1 MATDTKPIADR
12 YRIFAHFEAKGRS
25 AAYEALAGFFADSEL
40 CLHYVSQFPSDKQ
53 QPNLVFAALRKIAG
67 VPDSQAAAEAALATH
82 GGEIAKLVLARRT
95 QTNEPARCAALFMAL
110 SKLTETDDRPIALIE
125 LGASAGLCLL
135 PDFYRYRLNG
145 IEHRPQ
151 KAAREA
157 PLMSCDVTGKPAFNI
172 GLTIGWRCGQDIH
185 PIDIADASQRDW
197 LETLIWPG
205 HDHRL
210 ARLQSAMQETQNHN
224 FDIETS
230 DAVDGL
236 EALIDKAPPDMNV
249 VVYHGAVMNY
259 LPQARVE
266 EFVTKIRALPVHWI
280 SQEDP
285 HLFADFTDGQNN
297 KIQPADMLGRFA
309 LALDSQLL
317 AHTHPHGDD
326 DVWLAGD

>member
-1 MATDTKPIADR
+1 MQ
-12 YRIFAHFEAKGRS
+12 
-25 AAYEALAGFFADSEL
+25 
-40 CLHYVSQFPSDKQ
+40 YVSQFPSDKQ

-67 VPDSQAAAEAALATH
+67 VPDSQAAAEAALAKH
-82 GGEIAKLVLARRT
+82 GAEIAKLVLARRT

-110 SKLTETDDRPIALIE
+110 CKLAETDDRPIALIE

-145 IEHRPQ
+145 IEQRPQ

-157 PLMSCDVTGKPAFNI
+157 PLMACKITGKPVFDTSLN
-172 GLTIGWRCGQDIH
+172 IGWRRGQDIH
-185 PIDIADASQRDW
+185 PIDITDASQRDW

-205 HDHRL
+205 QDHRHT
-210 ARLQSAMQETQNHN
+210 RLQSAMREAQNHS
-224 FDIETS
+224 FEIEAS

-236 EALIDKAPPDMNV
+236 EALINKAPPDMNV
-249 VVYHGAVMNY
+249 VIYHSAVMNY
-259 LPQARVE
+259 LPHNRVE

-285 HLFADFTDGQNN
+285 HLFADFTDNQNN

-326 DVWLAGD
+326 VVWLAD